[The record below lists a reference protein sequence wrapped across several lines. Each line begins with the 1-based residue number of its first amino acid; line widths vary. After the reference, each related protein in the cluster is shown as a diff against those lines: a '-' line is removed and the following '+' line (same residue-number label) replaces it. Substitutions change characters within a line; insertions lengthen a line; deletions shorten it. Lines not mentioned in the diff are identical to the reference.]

1 MNHQKVSEFLLRELD
16 RRRSRNQSY
25 SLRAFAR
32 DLELS
37 VSHLSE
43 VISGARGLSGK
54 SAAKIA
60 DKLKLRPA
68 EQSYWFDLVIVET
81 TRNAQA
87 RELAKE
93 RLKSTRNLQSL
104 KKIKAEQ
111 FQVIS
116 EWYHLALLELINL
129 KDFQPDAAWIAEKL
143 SITEKQA
150 TTAIAR
156 LKSIGLLKTDGK
168 KWEGNDSVAE
178 IFSEVP
184 SRAIRGFH
192 KQIIENSIYSLQ
204 HGSMGD
210 REIQSMLV
218 AIPKNY
224 VTEFRNDMKKF
235 LIEFWEK
242 IKDEPKDSVYALSV
256 QLCPVTKKPEER
268 KSHA

>member
-1 MNHQKVSEFLLRELD
+1 MNHQKVSDFLLGELD
-16 RRRSRNQSY
+16 RRRRRNQSY

-43 VISGARGLSGK
+43 VISGERGLSGK

-68 EQSYWFDLVIVET
+68 EQSYWFDLVLVET
-81 TRNAQA
+81 ARNIQT

-104 KKIKAEQ
+104 KKIKTEQ

-129 KDFQPDAAWIAEKL
+129 KDFQPRIDWIAEKL

-150 TTAIAR
+150 DAAITR
-156 LKSIGLLKTDGK
+156 LQSVGLLKVKGD
-168 KWEGNDSVAE
+168 KWEGNDSIAE

-184 SRAIRGFH
+184 SRAIRSFH
-192 KQIIENSIYSLQ
+192 KKIIENSIYALQ
-204 HGSMGD
+204 HGSMED

-218 AIPKNY
+218 AIPKNH

-235 LIEFWEK
+235 LVDFWEK
-242 IKDEPKDSVYALSV
+242 IKDEPKDSVYALSI
-256 QLCPVTKKPEER
+256 QLCPVTKG
-268 KSHA
+268 KSYE